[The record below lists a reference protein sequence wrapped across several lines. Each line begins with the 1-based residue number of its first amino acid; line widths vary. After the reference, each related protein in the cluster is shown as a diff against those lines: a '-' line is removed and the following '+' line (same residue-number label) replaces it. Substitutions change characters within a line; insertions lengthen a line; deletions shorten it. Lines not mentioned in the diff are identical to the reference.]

1 MLDGISEA
9 KLKEWERK
17 LRVMPKS
24 IQLRVLKE
32 ILADHYRNSLFDL
45 CKNLLGYKDVNWDT
59 HGDII
64 RALESPSTR
73 KVIVVPRGCLKSSI
87 GIVAY
92 CIWCLIRDPN
102 DRILIDSELYTNSKN
117 FLREIRHHLES
128 DRLKTIFGTFKS
140 DTWNEGEI
148 TVKQR
153 TQAYKEAS
161 ITAGGVGTTKVGQH
175 YRRILGDDYNS
186 AANSNTPEACGKV
199 FDHYRLNQSI
209 LEPDGTYVLI
219 GTRYSQLDVIG
230 QVLKNEVGLDTEGK
244 LTQTGLILG
253 G

>member
-1 MLDGISEA
+1 MLDGIPEA
-9 KLKEWERK
+9 KLIEWEQK
-17 LRVMPKS
+17 LRVMPRS
-24 IQLRVLKE
+24 IQLKVLKE
-32 ILADHYRNSLFDL
+32 LIADQYRNSLFDL
-45 CKNLLGYKDVNWDT
+45 CKGLLGYKDVNWET

-64 RALESPSTR
+64 RALESPTKR
-73 KVIVVPRGCLKSSI
+73 KLIVVPRGCLKSSI
-87 GIVAY
+87 GVVAY
-92 CIWCLIRDPN
+92 SIWLLLRDPN
-102 DRILIDSELYTNSKN
+102 QRILIDSELYTNSKN

-128 DRLKTIFGTFKS
+128 DRFKIIFGTFKS

-148 TVKQR
+148 TIRQR

-175 YRRILGDDYNS
+175 YFSILADDYNS
-186 AANSNTPEACGKV
+186 AANSNTPDACAKV
-199 FDHYRLNQSI
+199 FNHYRLNQSI

-230 QVLKNEVGLDTEGK
+230 QVLKNEVGLDSDGK
-244 LTQTGLILG
+244 LEQTGLILG